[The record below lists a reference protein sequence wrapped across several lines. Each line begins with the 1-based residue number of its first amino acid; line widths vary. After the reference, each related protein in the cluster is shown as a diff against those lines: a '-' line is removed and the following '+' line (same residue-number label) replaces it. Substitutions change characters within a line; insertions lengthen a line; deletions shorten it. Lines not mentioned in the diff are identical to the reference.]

1 MRLLVCGSRLWA
13 DYAKVEEVL
22 GRVTADVDEVVL
34 IHGAARGADRMAA
47 DVARKRGWTV
57 ESHRAEWERAGRGAG
72 MARNR
77 RMLLTGRP
85 DFVVAFI
92 DERARPSKGTRDMIR
107 RAKEAGL
114 HGLVVTAEG

>member
-13 DYAKVEEVL
+13 DYAKVEEIL
-22 GRVTADVDEVVL
+22 ERVTAGADEVVL

-47 DVARKRGWTV
+47 DVARRRSWTV
-57 ESHRAEWERAGRGAG
+57 ESHGAEWEREGRGAG
-72 MARNR
+72 IARNR

-92 DERARPSKGTRDMIR
+92 DERTRPSNGTRDMIR
-107 RAKEAGL
+107 RAKESGIR
-114 HGLVVTAEG
+114 GLVVRAEG